1 MSLNFEHSDIF
12 LDTLLHSREQLKS
25 EHPDTLPPR
34 RRRTKS
40 TAFEEPKIL
49 KGDWRSKSYGQDV
62 AKLPETLIRKQET
75 FTSIPEEGEAGR
87 GDEERWIINNI
98 WAGCQLTKL

>member
-25 EHPDTLPPR
+25 EHPDALPPR

-40 TAFEEPKIL
+40 TTFEEPKGL
-49 KGDWRSKSYGQDV
+49 KGFLGDWRSKSYGQDV

-75 FTSIPEEGEAGR
+75 FTSIPEEEEAGR
-87 GDEERWIINNI
+87 DDKER
-98 WAGCQLTKL
+98 

>member
-25 EHPDTLPPR
+25 EHPEALPPITPR

-40 TAFEEPKIL
+40 TNFEEPKGL
-49 KGDWRSKSYGQDV
+49 KGFLGEWRSKSYGQDV
-62 AKLPETLIRKQET
+62 AKLPETLMRKQET
-75 FTSIPEEGEAGR
+75 FTSIPEEEEAGR
-87 GDEERWIINNI
+87 EDEER
-98 WAGCQLTKL
+98 

>member
-25 EHPDTLPPR
+25 ENPETLPSSVTGPR

-40 TAFEEPKIL
+40 TAFESEPNKGL
-49 KGDWRSKSYGQDV
+49 KKGFLGEWRSKSYGQDV
-62 AKLPETLIRKQET
+62 AKLPETLIRHRVARCQICYTDQT
-75 FTSIPEEGEAGR
+75 F
-87 GDEERWIINNI
+87 
-98 WAGCQLTKL
+98 